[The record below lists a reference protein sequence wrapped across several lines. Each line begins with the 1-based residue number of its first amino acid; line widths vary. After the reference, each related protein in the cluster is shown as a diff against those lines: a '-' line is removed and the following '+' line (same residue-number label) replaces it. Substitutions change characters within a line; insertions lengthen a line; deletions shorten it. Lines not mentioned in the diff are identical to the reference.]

1 MGTAAVPLTGHARDD
16 DVLGQL
22 LMEWGDL
29 AFAVKADESLAP
41 AWKKFLKTR
50 FFVSILRSPDDDPKH
65 YQLHHTSTSDN
76 GRMVL
81 AISEVRDR
89 LDFAHGDGVVALSG
103 AHILA
108 RLADGAAIRVMLRDK
123 DFHISRKRV
132 AWLRSGVDE
141 ARARIA
147 ARKQLLAAAPAAP
160 LPVLRVERATPGTAQ
175 RTRSP
180 MAAGRSFIKS
190 LQWQVVGTLLGLAT
204 LTGAII
210 VMMSVESPPEAVTP
224 PATAAAAQTAPVEAA
239 PVLAG
244 VPAAQGEPLVSFKP
258 ADNSFSVN
266 LPGLAEEVEL
276 APDQLGRLADM
287 DLHQYR
293 LQVGERAYALE
304 SAEYR
309 ERAPQDLNA
318 AMDEVQRRIVGNDAL
333 LSSRSIAMGGATG
346 RELRVR
352 LGSGS
357 ERGARFVLHGKKYG
371 MVMITVPSGP
381 GSAGQ
386 IDTFL
391 NSFQL
396 NAAAPTGI

>member
-1 MGTAAVPLTGHARDD
+1 
-16 DVLGQL
+16 
-22 LMEWGDL
+22 MEWGDL

-50 FFVSILRSPDDDPKH
+50 FFVSILRSPDDDPKN
-65 YQLHHTSTSDN
+65 YQLNHTSTPDN

-103 AHILA
+103 AQILA

-123 DFHISRKRV
+123 DFHISCKRV
-132 AWLRSGVDE
+132 AWLRSGVDD

-147 ARKQLLAAAPAAP
+147 ARKELLAAAPAAP

-175 RTRSP
+175 QARP
-180 MAAGRSFIKS
+180 PIALQAGRSFIKPS
-190 LQWQVVGTLLGLAT
+190 SQRQLIGTLLGVAA
-204 LTGAII
+204 LTAAII
-210 VMMSVESPPEAVTP
+210 VAMSVDSIPEAVTP
-224 PATAAAAQTAPVEAA
+224 LPMPSPAQPAPVERA
-239 PVLAG
+239 PIFAG
-244 VPAAQGEPLVSFKP
+244 APDAQVEPLFSFKP

-287 DLHQYR
+287 ELHQYR
-293 LQVGERAYALE
+293 LQVGERAYAIE
-304 SAEYR
+304 AAEYR

-333 LSSRSIAMGGATG
+333 LSSRSIPMGGATG

-352 LGSGS
+352 LGSGA
-357 ERGARFVLHGKKYG
+357 ERAARFVLHGKKYS

-381 GSAGQ
+381 ASAAQ
-386 IDTFL
+386 IDAFL

-396 NAAAPTGI
+396 HSGAPAGM